1 MCGGRNACAD
11 CKGWP
16 NGGNLTDNCGKCDD
30 SPKNDCKPDCAAV
43 WGGSKQ
49 ASFLLAPSLFFVLK
63 TLVFI
68 EKVCRR
74 MALLLRD
81 DFRGVSSFNDQ
92 RAEKASRT
100 SANPIAR
107 WILIVSYSRTPRARA
122 GG

>member
-1 MCGGRNACAD
+1 MCRVPSLHCRADCSGAWGGSKALDQCTVCGGRNACAD

-74 MALLLRD
+74 TALLLR
-81 DFRGVSSFNDQ
+81 R
-92 RAEKASRT
+92 R
-100 SANPIAR
+100 
-107 WILIVSYSRTPRARA
+107 L
-122 GG
+122 